1 MSTAYCAVLSEL
13 RDNVARDGLN
23 PANGGFYLLAAFP
36 DDVDADFDIW
46 VIDLKDQSFHGDV
59 IMVSEPI
66 PAHDMQLAPS
76 YRMGM
81 AI

>member
-1 MSTAYCAVLSEL
+1 MSNAYCAVLSEL
-13 RDNVARDGLN
+13 RDEVTRDGLN

-36 DDVDADFDIW
+36 DDVDADFDVW
-46 VIDLKDQSFHGDV
+46 VIDLKGQSFQGDV

-66 PAHDMQLAPS
+66 PARDMELAPS
-76 YRMGM
+76 YQVGL